1 MKVKILTL
9 AAVIATSGIGADASN
24 FTKDNDKVILHA
36 WSWSFNTLAENMK
49 DIAHIEDMRYKMSVA
64 FVLYRICNKE
74 ELGKCDVETFLRR
87 NNEFQFNDKLF
98 ESLEERGINK
108 SSFLK
113 HNVTK
118 LILDLLSEF
127 YEFT

>member
-1 MKVKILTL
+1 MK
-9 AAVIATSGIGADASN
+9 
-24 FTKDNDKVILHA
+24 
-36 WSWSFNTLAENMK
+36 NMK

-64 FVLYRICNKE
+64 FVLYRLCNKE

-118 LILDLLSEF
+118 LIFDLLSEF